1 MPYIGNYHVT
11 GDTASNFRILDDISS
26 YTATVD
32 GSSSSIIDTSNDRI
46 KILEHR
52 FVTGQRVTYGNGGG
66 SDIGGL
72 TDGTAYYII
81 KYDRDNIR
89 LATSASNATN
99 NVAVPLSSVGSG
111 SAHTLNVAF
120 DGINKVFRPTKD
132 NGKFCRVSRAA
143 QLQISINGVIQK
155 PNPIVGG
162 IPIAEGFKLDAGGN
176 IEFASA
182 PTSLETF
189 WGQIIAE
196 ALATFDIADNELDTF
211 TGNGTQTDFPLS
223 RTVPNNASVVVTID
237 GVVQHATDNQG
248 NRAYSVYDT
257 ILAFSSAPGPGT
269 EIQVR
274 HIGFASPVNSDVT
287 SFYGR
292 VGPVTIIDSDP
303 VVAISSAGL
312 GIGTVRTLNFVGA
325 GNSIR
330 QVGDTVEISIAGG
343 SGGGGGSGVIYKETF
358 NVTANQ
364 TVFSLSN
371 SYNTGYVDVY
381 LNGVRLS
388 PTDFTE
394 TDSTTITL
402 AEPAIA
408 GDIVDVVINSSVVQ
422 NTIIDSTVD
431 NLTVNT
437 SLTGQIGGGEET
449 LGISSTSFLGE
460 VISMPTVISCAVT
473 STVAPK
479 VGHDI
484 TFVKYQEVQIESPYD
499 LIIDSDDF
507 VIDVHDLGV

>member
-120 DGINKVFRPTKD
+120 DGINTTFRPTRD
-132 NGKFCRVSRAA
+132 SGKHCRITDAA
-143 QLQISINGVIQK
+143 QLQISINGVIQR
-155 PNPIVGG
+155 PNKLLSLSN
-162 IPIAEGFKLDAGGN
+162 GFAIDAGGN
-176 IEFASA
+176 IKFATA
-182 PTSLETF
+182 PTSAEVF
-189 WGQIIAE
+189 WGQVVAE
-196 ALATFDIADNELDTF
+196 SLATFDITDNKLDTF
-211 TGNGTQTDFPLS
+211 TGNGTQTDFTLS
-223 RTVPNNASVVVTID
+223 QSVPNSASVVVTID
-237 GVVQHATDNQG
+237 GVVQHASDNNG
-248 NRAYSVYDT
+248 TRAYSVYDT
-257 ILAFSSAPGPGT
+257 VLAFTAAPGNGT
-269 EIQVR
+269 QIQVR
-274 HIGFASPVNSDVT
+274 HIGFSSPVNSDVT

-292 VGPVTIIDSDP
+292 VGPVTIVDSDP
-303 VVAISSAGL
+303 VVAIQSG
-312 GIGTVRTLNFVGA
+312 GIGIATVRTINFVGT
-325 GNSIR
+325 GNSIK
-330 QVGDTVEISIAGG
+330 QVGDTVEVTISGT
-343 SGGGGGSGVIYKETF
+343 GGGGGSGVIYKETF

-364 TVFSLSN
+364 TIFDLTNTYNSGYIDVF
-371 SYNTGYVDVY
+371 V
-381 LNGVRLS
+381 NGVRLS
-388 PTDFTE
+388 PADFTE
-394 TDSTTITL
+394 TSSTRITL
-402 AEPAIA
+402 AEPAIP
-408 GDIVDVVINSSVVQ
+408 GDVVDVLIHSSVVQ
-422 NTIIDSTVD
+422 NTILDSTVD
-431 NLTVNT
+431 NLTVTT

-449 LGISSTSFLGE
+449 LDTGSGSFLGE
-460 VISMPTVISCAVT
+460 VISMPTVIACAVT

-479 VGHDI
+479 LGHDI
-484 TFVKYQEVQIESPYD
+484 TFVKYQEVQITGDAD
-499 LIIDSDDF
+499 LILGSGDF
-507 VIDVHDLGV
+507 VINVYELNI